1 MTIMSDMESSD
12 TGSVDPD
19 TNSSEEVSLEQVETI
34 IKEHIQPEPVVVA
47 ITVQEE
53 PEVSSKPLDPLPEKG
68 RRRSEPL
75 PKPRR
80 RRNSPRFSQKTK

>member
-19 TNSSEEVSLEQVETI
+19 TNSSEEVSLEQETI
-34 IKEHIQPEPVVVA
+34 IKEHIQPEPVVVS

-53 PEVSSKPLDPLPEKG
+53 PEVSSEPQDPLPEKG